1 MFASEPTSARTGRP
15 SSPLWPDCLQEFSQ
29 NFLEI
34 FSLDPL
40 LSAFWHNS
48 CTSSERPGQ
57 RFVAFAGH
65 SAPSHDTRLPGWGL
79 RKRRFVMPEGKVKWF
94 NAAKGYGFIDVGD
107 GIDVFVHYSA
117 IQKDGY
123 RTLSEGEA
131 VRFEMVEG
139 PKGRQATN
147 VVPIPS

>member
-1 MFASEPTSARTGRP
+1 MSAKH
-15 SSPLWPDCLQEFSQ
+15 F
-29 NFLEI
+29 FEI
-34 FSLDPL
+34 FLPFLPL
-40 LSAFWHNS
+40 PSIWHNS
-48 CTSSERPGQ
+48 CITSYRLGRSS
-57 RFVAFAGH
+57 VAFAGQ
-65 SAPSHDTRLPGWGL
+65 SVPSLDTRLPGWGL

-117 IQKDGY
+117 IQKEGY
-123 RTLSEGEA
+123 RTLSEGES

-147 VVPIPS
+147 VVPI

>member
-1 MFASEPTSARTGRP
+1 MVHACNTSAKLSSKTFPRSRRFLP
-15 SSPLWPDCLQEFSQ
+15 SGTTLAVPPHDWARGSLPSQ
-29 NFLEI
+29 GTSVP
-34 FSLDPL
+34 SLD
-40 LSAFWHNS
+40 S
-48 CTSSERPGQ
+48 
-57 RFVAFAGH
+57 
-65 SAPSHDTRLPGWGL
+65 RLPGWGL

-117 IQKDGY
+117 IQKEGY

-147 VVPIPS
+147 VVPI